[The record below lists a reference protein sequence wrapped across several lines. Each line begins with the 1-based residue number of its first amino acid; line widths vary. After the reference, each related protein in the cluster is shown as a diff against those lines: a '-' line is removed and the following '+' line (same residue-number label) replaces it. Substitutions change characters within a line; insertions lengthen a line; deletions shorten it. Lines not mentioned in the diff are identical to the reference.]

1 LKRALREG
9 DQSRLVAIPGV
20 GRKLAERL
28 IVELKDRIATLTTV
42 GPESARLEGGSQI
55 LLDAVSALVNLGY
68 KRPDA
73 EKMVREVLKR
83 GEQSLETVLK
93 ESLRHLSP

>member
-1 LKRALREG
+1 M
-9 DQSRLVAIPGV
+9 SSS
-20 GRKLAERL
+20 
-28 IVELKDRIATLTTV
+28 KDRIAALAPGAT
-42 GPESARLEGGSQI
+42 ESARLEGGSQI

>member
-1 LKRALREG
+1 
-9 DQSRLVAIPGV
+9 
-20 GRKLAERL
+20 
-28 IVELKDRIATLTTV
+28 
-42 GPESARLEGGSQI
+42 